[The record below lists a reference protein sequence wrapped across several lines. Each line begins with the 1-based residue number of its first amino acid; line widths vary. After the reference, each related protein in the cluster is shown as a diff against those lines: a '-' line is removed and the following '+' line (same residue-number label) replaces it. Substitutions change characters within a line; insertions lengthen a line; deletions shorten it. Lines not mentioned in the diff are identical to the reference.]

1 MDGETA
7 WKIGLLEEVSPPDK
21 IFEGVESLLL
31 RIRKNSSSSIRETKK
46 LMAACLEDP
55 NLLSVPDKAL
65 PLMDSAKTEDF
76 KKTTQAFLEKRD
88 KN

>member
-1 MDGETA
+1 
-7 WKIGLLEEVSPPDK
+7 
-21 IFEGVESLLL
+21 
-31 RIRKNSSSSIRETKK
+31 
-46 LMAACLEDP
+46 MAARLKDP

>member
-7 WKIGLLEEVSPPDK
+7 RKIGLLEEVSPPDK

-46 LMAACLEDP
+46 LMAACLKDP